1 MDYWTWFSIIYVFA
15 AVTIS
20 QLFIEEKL
28 RLVFMLIMLLLYVS
42 IYNVYFSIKYYKKI
56 RNESGIKGDQG
67 DPGDSGQKG
76 SDGVCAM
83 SKGCGIANCRKLIVD
98 KLKSIFPEY
107 ALIRDKL
114 AKNKELNPKEKK
126 QNRQI
131 NSYIDILIP
140 KCEQFEAENPDNI
153 IQDFTKIIEKTIQNS

>member
-20 QLFIEEKL
+20 QLFVEEKL
-28 RLVFMLIMLLLYVS
+28 RLIFMLIMLLLYVS
-42 IYNVYFSIKYYKKI
+42 IYNVYFSIRYYKKI
-56 RNESGIKGDQG
+56 RNEPGIKGDRG
-67 DPGDSGQKG
+67 DPGDPGQKG

-83 SKGCGIANCRKLIVD
+83 AKGCGIANCRKLIVD
-98 KLKSIFPEY
+98 ELKVRFPEY

-114 AKNKELNPKEKK
+114 NKNKELNSKEKK

-131 NSYIDILIP
+131 NSYIDILVP
-140 KCEQFEAENPDNI
+140 KCELFEAKDPSHTIKE
-153 IQDFTKIIEKTIQNS
+153 FTKIIEKTIA

>member
-15 AVTIS
+15 SVTIS

-28 RLVFMLIMLLLYVS
+28 RIIFMLIMLLLYVS

-56 RNESGIKGDQG
+56 RNEPGIKGDRG
-67 DPGDSGQKG
+67 DPGNAGQEG

-83 SKGCGIANCRKLIVD
+83 AKGCGIANCRKLIVD
-98 KLKSIFPEY
+98 ELKVRFPEY

-114 AKNKELNPKEKK
+114 KKNKKLNSKEKK

-131 NSYIDILIP
+131 NSYIDILVP
-140 KCEQFEAENPDNI
+140 KCELFEAKNPDNTI
-153 IQDFTKIIEKTIQNS
+153 KEFVKIIEKTIS

>member
-1 MDYWTWFSIIYVFA
+1 
-15 AVTIS
+15 
-20 QLFIEEKL
+20 
-28 RLVFMLIMLLLYVS
+28 MLLLYVS

-56 RNESGIKGDQG
+56 RNEPGIKGDRG
-67 DPGDSGQKG
+67 DPGDAGQKG

-83 SKGCGIANCRKLIVD
+83 AKGCGIANCRKLIVD
-98 KLKSIFPEY
+98 ELKVRFPEY

-114 AKNKELNPKEKK
+114 NKNKKLNSKEKK

-140 KCEQFEAENPDNI
+140 KCELFEAKNPDNTI
-153 IQDFTKIIEKTIQNS
+153 KEFVKIIEKTIA

>member
-15 AVTIS
+15 SVTIS

-28 RLVFMLIMLLLYVS
+28 RLIFMLIMLLLYVS

-56 RNESGIKGDQG
+56 RNEPGIKGDRG
-67 DPGDSGQKG
+67 DPGDAGQKG

-83 SKGCGIANCRKLIVD
+83 AKGCGIANCRKLIVD
-98 KLKSIFPEY
+98 ELKVRFPEY

-114 AKNKELNPKEKK
+114 NKNKKLNSKEKK

-140 KCEQFEAENPDNI
+140 KCELFEAKNPDNTI
-153 IQDFTKIIEKTIQNS
+153 KEFVKIIEKTIA

>member
-15 AVTIS
+15 SVTIS

-28 RLVFMLIMLLLYVS
+28 RLIFMLIMLLLYVS
-42 IYNVYFSIKYYKKI
+42 IYNVHFSIKYYKKI
-56 RNESGIKGDQG
+56 RNEQGIKGDRG
-67 DPGDSGQKG
+67 DPGDSGQDG
-76 SDGVCAM
+76 SEGVCAM
-83 SKGCGIANCRKLIVD
+83 AKGCGIANCRKLIVD
-98 KLKSIFPEY
+98 QLKVRFPEY

-114 AKNKELNPKEKK
+114 NKNKQLNSKEKK

-140 KCEQFEAENPDNI
+140 KCELFEAENTNNTI
-153 IQDFTKIIEKTIQNS
+153 NEFTKIIEKTIS